1 LNKAFLMGRLT
12 RDPELRYTQAG
23 VAVCT
28 FTLAVDRRM
37 AKDKTDFLE
46 IVAWRKTA
54 EFCGQYFTKGSR
66 VVVIG
71 PIQTRTWEDDNGQ
84 KRKKTEIIAEEVH
97 FADSKRQANDDTD
110 YGLAY
115 DGFTEVDDDD
125 ELPF

>member
-1 LNKAFLMGRLT
+1 MNKAFLMGRLT
-12 RDPELRYTQAG
+12 RDPELRYTGEG
-23 VAVCT
+23 VPVCT
-28 FTLAVDRRM
+28 FTLAVARRL

-54 EFCGQYFTKGSR
+54 EFCSKYFAKGSR

-71 PIQTRTWEDDNGQ
+71 PIQTRTWEDDHGR
-84 KRKKTEIIAEEVH
+84 KRKKTEIVAVEVH

-110 YGLAY
+110 YGSGY
-115 DGFTEVDDDD
+115 EGFTEVDDDD